1 MNLGYAIRQNKRV
14 EERRRE
20 REQREENPL
29 MGLRKNEY
37 ETKKN
42 ERERE
47 RERRRTQ
54 AYFTPVIGSAV
65 EVSRGWLLNNCPT
78 DPVRT
83 RLLFI

>member
-1 MNLGYAIRQNKRV
+1 MNLGYAIRQNQRV

-47 RERRRTQ
+47 SEREKKNASILHSRHWQRCGSQPRM
-54 AYFTPVIGSAV
+54 VIK
-65 EVSRGWLLNNCPT
+65 
-78 DPVRT
+78 
-83 RLLFI
+83 